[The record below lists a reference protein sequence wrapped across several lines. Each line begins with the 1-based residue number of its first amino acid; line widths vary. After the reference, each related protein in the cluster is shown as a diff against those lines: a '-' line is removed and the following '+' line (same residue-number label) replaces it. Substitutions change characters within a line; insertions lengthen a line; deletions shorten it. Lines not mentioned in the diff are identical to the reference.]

1 MDHPKALD
9 KRDID
14 ILEALQ
20 RDGRISL
27 SALGRKI
34 GLSQPAVS
42 ERVARLEA
50 DGIISGYRAEVD
62 LNRVNLKLT
71 AVIRLS
77 TTHEHIQACLR
88 RFADMPNVIA
98 VKRVTGEDCFVLD
111 VVFSDPSELETIV
124 DRIAKFGPVSTSLVL
139 RRETDKIIGKELLG
153 SP

>member
-1 MDHPKALD
+1 MGQLKSLD

-20 RDGRISL
+20 RDGRMSL
-27 SALGRKI
+27 SALGREI

-50 DGIISGYRAEVD
+50 DGIISGYRAEIN
-62 LNRVNLKLT
+62 LNQVNLKLT

-77 TTHEHIQACLR
+77 TTHEHIPECLK

-98 VKRVTGEDCFVLD
+98 VKRITGEDCFVLD
-111 VVFSDPSELETIV
+111 VVFSDPTQLETMV
-124 DRIAKFGPVSTSLVL
+124 DQIAKFGSVSTSLVL
-139 RRETDKIIGKELLG
+139 RREKDKIIGKELLR
-153 SP
+153 SC

>member
-1 MDHPKALD
+1 MDKPKALD

-20 RDGRISL
+20 RDGRMSL
-27 SALGRKI
+27 SALGRDI

-50 DGIISGYRAEVD
+50 DGIISGYRAEID
-62 LNRVNLKLT
+62 LNRVNLKLN

-77 TTHEHIQACLR
+77 TTHEHIQSCLK

-111 VVFSDPSELETIV
+111 VVFSDPSELETLV